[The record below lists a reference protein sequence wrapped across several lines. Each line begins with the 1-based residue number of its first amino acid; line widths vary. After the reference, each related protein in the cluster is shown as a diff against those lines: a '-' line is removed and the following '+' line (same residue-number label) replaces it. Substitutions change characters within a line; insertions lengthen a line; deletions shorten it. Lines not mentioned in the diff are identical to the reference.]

1 MIPVREE
8 EAKGRPGAV
17 PKLSTGV
24 LRRVWRAVL
33 GGAMRCGHAW
43 AMLRCGAGPGVRSQ
57 GPRLEV
63 LSCVATW
70 RCSINALITSIG
82 YVINTI
88 RRLLQCCHVDVRK

>member
-24 LRRVWRAVL
+24 LLRVWRAVL

-63 LSCVATW
+63 LSCVATC
-70 RCSINALITSIG
+70 CSINALITSIG